1 MYKAIL
7 WDNDGIL
14 VETEQWYYKA
24 TKEVME
30 IEGFQLTIELYR
42 ETFLKSNIGAWH
54 LLENTDQKYISRL
67 RKKRNDLYAS
77 YLESKNI
84 FTKDISP
91 ILKKLNNVYKMGIV
105 TSSRKD
111 HFDIIHKRNNILQ
124 YFDFVITP
132 NDYAN
137 SKPNPE
143 PYLLGIKHSGYKDIE
158 CIAIEDSE
166 RGVISAKQANL
177 YCIAIPNQM
186 TINSDFS
193 KADIIVNNI
202 DEIMNLL
209 N

>member
-1 MYKAIL
+1 
-7 WDNDGIL
+7 
-14 VETEQWYYKA
+14 
-24 TKEVME
+24 
-30 IEGFQLTIELYR
+30 
-42 ETFLKSNIGAWH
+42 
-54 LLENTDQKYISRL
+54 
-67 RKKRNDLYAS
+67 
-77 YLESKNI
+77 
-84 FTKDISP
+84 
-91 ILKKLNNVYKMGIV
+91 MGIV

-143 PYLLGIKHSGYKDIE
+143 PYLLGIKHSGYKDVE

-177 YCIAIPNQM
+177 YCIAVPNQM
-186 TINSDFS
+186 TISSDFS